1 MEVKRWGGGEGCKA
15 ECAEWHQ
22 FHPENADSGGKFAA
36 RSMDVIG
43 RPSVAAPTLL
53 FMSFFSSQYTV
64 ALL

>member
-1 MEVKRWGGGEGCKA
+1 MEARGGVGGGGSA

-43 RPSVAAPTLL
+43 RPSMAAPTLL

-64 ALL
+64 AFL